1 MLYFFYGSDADK
13 ARERA
18 SALAES
24 LRKRKPQ
31 AEVFCVEAEN
41 WNPLQFDEL
50 IEGQG
55 LFNKTYIVHIVSLFE
70 NKEAKEIFLQRIS
83 DVAVSPNIFVAVESE
98 IDKETLHT
106 ITKHSE
112 KVQEYK
118 KSKTEKAKFQVFS
131 LADALG
137 ARDKKALWVGYQK
150 AMLEGIAPENING
163 ILSWKARSMLSARY
177 PNRYWS
183 TDELKNLSAQFV
195 ALYHDS
201 HRGRHE
207 FPIALERLILRI

>member
-1 MLYFFYGSDADK
+1 MLYFFYGSDVDK

-18 SALAES
+18 SALVES

-31 AEVFCVEAEN
+31 AEVFRIEAEN

-50 IEGQG
+50 IGGQG
-55 LFNKTYIVHIVSLFE
+55 LFNKIYIVHTVSLFE
-70 NKEAKEIFLQRIS
+70 NEEAKEIFLQRIS
-83 DVAVSPNIFVAVESE
+83 DVAASPNIFVAVESE
-98 IDKETLHT
+98 IDKETLYT

-131 LADALG
+131 LADAL
-137 ARDKKALWVGYQK
+137 AERDKKSLWVGYQK
-150 AMLEGIAPENING
+150 AVIEGIAPENING
-163 ILSWKARSMLSARY
+163 ILSWKARNMLSARY
-177 PNRYWS
+177 PNSYWS